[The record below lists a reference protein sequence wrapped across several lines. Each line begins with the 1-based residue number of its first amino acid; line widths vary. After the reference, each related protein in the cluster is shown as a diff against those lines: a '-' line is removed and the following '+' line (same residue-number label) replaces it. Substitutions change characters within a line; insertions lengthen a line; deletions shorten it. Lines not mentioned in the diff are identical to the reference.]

1 MSASIQHTI
10 NCKGELLDLS
20 RPIVM
25 GILNTTP
32 DSFFDGGK
40 HNSTDG
46 GLKHGLELINQ
57 GAKIIDIGGYSSRPG
72 AEHISIDEEIS
83 RTIPVI
89 KALLKEAPKSII
101 SIDTFR
107 SEVAKAAVEAGA
119 AMVNDISAGDD
130 DPEMLPTMAKL
141 NVPYIIMHK
150 KGTPKT
156 MQHNPE
162 YDDVVAEV
170 FDYLAKKLQSC
181 WSVGINDVIIDPGL
195 GFGKTIEHNY
205 SLLKQLHRFQLLDAP
220 LLLGA
225 SRKSMLYKLL
235 EIDSR
240 ESLNATTVANTIAL
254 QKGAKI
260 LRVHDPKEALECI
273 RLVEFMNSVE

>member
-40 HNSTDG
+40 HNSADA

-89 KALLKEAPKSII
+89 QALLKEAPKCII

-107 SEVAKAAVEAGA
+107 SQVAKAAVEAGA

-130 DPEMLPTMAKL
+130 DHEMLPTIAKL
-141 NVPYIIMHK
+141 NAPYIIMHK

-162 YDDVVAEV
+162 YDNVVAEV

-181 WSVGINDVIIDPGL
+181 LSVGINDVIIDPGL

-205 SLLKQLHRFQLLDAP
+205 SLLKQLDRFQLLDAP
-220 LLLGA
+220 LLLGV